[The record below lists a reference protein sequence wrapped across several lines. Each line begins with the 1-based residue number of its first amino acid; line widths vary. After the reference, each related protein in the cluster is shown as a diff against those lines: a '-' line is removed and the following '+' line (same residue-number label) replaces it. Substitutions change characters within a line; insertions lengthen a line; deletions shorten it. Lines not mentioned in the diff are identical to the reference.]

1 MTYLVRY
8 RQGEGPASEH
18 WIETL
23 IEAKQQAVDA
33 ISSGAAKR
41 AEIRDAAGKVVFCY
55 PPEGPD
61 A

>member
-8 RQGEGPASEH
+8 RQGEGPPSEH

-33 ISSGAAKR
+33 VGSGAAKR
-41 AEIRDAAGKVVFCY
+41 AEIRDAAGKVVFYY
-55 PPEGPD
+55 PAEDSD